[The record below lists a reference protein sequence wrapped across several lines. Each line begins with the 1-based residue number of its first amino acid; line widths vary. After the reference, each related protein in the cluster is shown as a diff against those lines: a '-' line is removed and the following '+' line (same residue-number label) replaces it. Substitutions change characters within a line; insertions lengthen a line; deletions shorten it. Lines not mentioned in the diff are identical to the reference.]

1 MLLGLSAR
9 GQLWA
14 CPAFWDVFAEGGF
27 LFDGRTDKLCYC
39 IGSVWGS
46 EVSVIPIPDLLI

>member
-14 CPAFWDVFAEGGF
+14 CPAFWEVFAEGGF